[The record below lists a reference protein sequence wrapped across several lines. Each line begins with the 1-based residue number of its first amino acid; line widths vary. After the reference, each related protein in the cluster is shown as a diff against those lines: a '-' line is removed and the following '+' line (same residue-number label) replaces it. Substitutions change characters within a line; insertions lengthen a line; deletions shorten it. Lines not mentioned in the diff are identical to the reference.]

1 MDNTDRYGLNSYIK
15 DIAIE
20 LPSYKFKHHPFSSE
34 WKENFEFI
42 GREETT
48 QQFIDLIL
56 NGDSTGAYLVAGY
69 RGMGKTSFVNNVLA
83 KAEKKLKDK
92 KGEQLKPIYI
102 SFGKTNLAYNDLL
115 KQITAALLQSIRH
128 PFHKLLLFLIRPSNI
143 LVLSAVLFLGMLTK
157 WLPFPAAY
165 EAFLPNPSEKTLA
178 TEILIPAAI
187 SLTTGF
193 LLVKVLSILIHVSPT
208 IRIYKQ
214 LTRLYLRSGA
224 EIAEEENVQSMIKNV
239 NIGFFSR
246 STTKFPPLNSKEIE
260 HELMSII
267 NRIDR
272 SPHKWW
278 RKKMWSFLNMILAKF
293 RYYRINRHVFIFDEM
308 DKIDVTATSEES
320 YHTEH
325 RQESSERSSS
335 TYIDEQRERKQIM
348 IRIVSSMKNLI
359 SGTRA
364 KFIFITGRE
373 MFEASLADIAD
384 RQFSIGSIF
393 HKIIYIDSFLKD
405 KQGSDPAGLSNL
417 IENHLKYIFLPADF
431 IKYWKRKNAGKRID
445 QFSFLLMYNDL
456 LKDDRFVHKNELT
469 EEKRTKIIIALQ
481 QFIIYLTYR
490 TNGSPKKLTR
500 IVEDFIINNTILE
513 KNRPSPEL
521 RLSVRLKKKERQ
533 TKKLTFYLSY
543 NNQFRFGF
551 ITYLYRPFL
560 LNYRR
565 RLKNYSDYLLVS
577 TTYLL
582 DHILKFHPV
591 AFSTKN
597 LELLPEVL
605 SANKS
610 PQLRNFIDDI
620 LTFLSYSY
628 IRDTEIRLFEYK
640 FHNKI
645 SNEILHLT
653 NLFEEESAAFNFT
666 LDESQPIKSHIRN
679 KILELR
685 QIYKDFKG
693 SYEYINSISALN
705 NLLGDLRFFDQE
717 YNDAITAYSDAL
729 QTLHSINNPSLAKV
743 EIVLHTIQLQLKIGL
758 TYEKIKN
765 YENALAYYTDAMNF
779 SQTKLSSYFVL
790 LKEETNINDIA
801 TYNNTDHGVPN
812 VNRYSLSTT
821 HINILN
827 IQKTET
833 KHQQDPETDK
843 KQEQIH
849 LISMNEILQ
858 TALQAYIANLYLIE
872 KTSSQGVTLRS
883 LANTLTLINN
893 LSDKINNDDNETEF
907 LYFMTYSHL
916 AVLYFYKNTSLHSV
930 SDESNESPDEHNV
943 LKKIMIKP
951 VSPDQIA
958 CSDYRFPDIAHSLTI
973 HSLKYLIQ
981 HYYKSCGKT
990 DGFKFVPKAT
1000 LEEIQEKS
1008 ILQALNIIL
1017 AEDIRKHSN
1026 RNLLYNL
1033 GLTLCRLADILL
1045 TSITRISQ
1053 KEGEK
1058 QVKIAFEDVISDSLF
1073 KYFREY
1079 RSSETTRELF
1089 IQNLKKEIITTVS
1102 EGLTAD
1108 PLRRLRLVLGCLL
1121 TSAKYFEASG
1131 KIAYSNSQLKKILRI
1146 LASVTKIS
1154 AAEGEK
1160 EEKTNNTLLFL
1171 DQNILYNILRNTSI
1185 NSNSTDRSQILRY
1198 KYYLDIRNLRLKP
1211 EQAKAIYN
1219 NLSTNPEMREAI
1231 ILFARL
1237 RQGSVKFS
1245 DTYNSNFTQMI
1256 PEQSIVSPYNTI
1268 AFQWTRIQELNF
1280 QADLNFKLQREYFE
1294 PQLNRIFGF
1303 PKEPSPSH
1311 SNLSQF
1317 WKDVLF
1323 DIYSGIPEEYLT
1335 DLITF
1340 SCTDENG
1347 RLNDIFEKIEADN
1360 AYHPVDPDRILVTFL
1375 RDLVSALNN
1384 DENIALFRQFGSVV
1398 INSIHSL
1405 HHAIEILQTYGLNY
1419 PAGFAYTGDL
1429 YKKLGKWMQLFHLCK
1444 LFQTIQ
1450 PGCFN
1455 YRLEKHLESLI
1466 GIEQLRML
1474 DPIAIFQ
1481 TAILNYRR
1489 AIELHQEGAAYK
1501 TKIQALN
1508 YLDDDFND
1516 NIDHFASALER
1527 QLMNSGEIR
1536 RNIKKLE
1543 KMLKKSQVFD
1553 YRFYVNNFKS
1563 SS

>member
-69 RGMGKTSFVNNVLA
+69 RGMGKTSFVNNVLTR
-83 KAEKKLKDK
+83 AEKKLKDK
-92 KGEQLKPIYI
+92 KGERLKPIYI

-128 PFHKLLLFLIRPSNI
+128 PFHKFLLFLIRPSNI
-143 LVLSAVLFLGMLTK
+143 LVLSAILFLGMLTK

-165 EAFLPNPSEKTLA
+165 EAFLPNPFEKTLA

-308 DKIDVTATSEES
+308 DKIDVTATNEES
-320 YHTEH
+320 YHNEH
-325 RQESSERSSS
+325 RQDSTERSSA
-335 TYIDEQRERKQIM
+335 TYIDEQRERKQMM

-405 KQGSDPAGLSNL
+405 KQGNDPAGLSNL

-521 RLSVRLKKKERQ
+521 RLSVRLKKKEKQ

-610 PQLRNFIDDI
+610 PQLRSFIDDI

-790 LKEETNINDIA
+790 LKEENELNDIA
-801 TYNNTDHGVPN
+801 VYNNADQGLSN
-812 VNRYSLSTT
+812 ANRYSLSTT

-827 IQKTET
+827 IQKTES
-833 KHQQDPETDK
+833 KQQQDPDTK

-893 LSDKINNDDNETEF
+893 LSAKINNADNETE
-907 LYFMTYSHL
+907 LIYFMTYSHL
-916 AVLYFYKNTSLHSV
+916 AVLFFYKNTSLHPV
-930 SDESNESPDEHNV
+930 SADSADIADEHNS
-943 LKKIMIKP
+943 LKKILLKP
-951 VSPDQIA
+951 VSSEQTT

-981 HYYKSCGKT
+981 HYYKSCGKPT
-990 DGFKFVPKAT
+990 DFKFELNASP
-1000 LEEIQEKS
+1000 EDIQEKS

-1033 GLTLCRLADILL
+1033 GLILCRLADILL
-1045 TSITRISQ
+1045 TSITRINQ
-1053 KEGEK
+1053 ENDEK
-1058 QVKIAFEDVISDSLF
+1058 PVKIAFENVISGSLF
-1073 KYFREY
+1073 RYFLEY
-1079 RSSETTRELF
+1079 RKNEATREVF
-1089 IQNLKKEIITTVS
+1089 IQNLKIEIITTVG
-1102 EGLTAD
+1102 EGLTGD
-1108 PLRRLRLVLGCLL
+1108 PLKRLRLVLGCLL
-1121 TSAKYFEASG
+1121 TSAKYFEAAG

-1146 LASVTKIS
+1146 LASVTKIK
-1154 AAEGEK
+1154 AAEPEK
-1160 EEKTNNTLLFL
+1160 EEKINNTLLFL
-1171 DQNILYNILRNTSI
+1171 EQNILYNILRNTSI

-1245 DTYNSNFTQMI
+1245 PAYNSNFTQMI

-1294 PQLNRIFGF
+1294 PQLNHIFGF
-1303 PKEPSPSH
+1303 TQTTLTGH

-1323 DIYSGIPEEYLT
+1323 DIYSGVPEEYLT

-1340 SCTDENG
+1340 SCNG
-1347 RLNDIFEKIEADN
+1347 DNTGLNTILGIIEADN
-1360 AYHPVDPDRILVTFL
+1360 GSRPVDPKGILVDFL
-1375 RDLVSALNN
+1375 RNLVNALNN
-1384 DENIALFRQFGSVV
+1384 NHNIALFRQFGSVV

-1450 PGCFN
+1450 PACFN
-1455 YRLEKHLESLI
+1455 YRLENQLESLI

-1501 TKIQALN
+1501 TKIQTLN

-1543 KMLKKSQVFD
+1543 KILKKSQVFD
-1553 YRFYVNNFKS
+1553 YLFYVNNFKS